1 VPLTE
6 DIRRLLGFD
15 DGPQSNAEIQFKI
28 KPLGAVGA
36 AAIPSD
42 PSVVGAGGD
51 TAASG
56 GPGAAGAIPT
66 GPGNTAV
73 SPTGFGPQG
82 QTILTPQQQ
91 ISKKNPSLITHPL
104 GAQTDDL
111 YESAVAQLQFDT
123 QSRYASLLQELGFMD
138 DSGQFMPGTL
148 ETDASRQRGELER
161 QRELG
166 LQDVIENA
174 VRGGTVFSGRRAK
187 LQSQTQQPFDS
198 AIAELTTRLSRELAN
213 RFQGVGGLT
222 QQFELGRNQLLAEA
236 AERIKM
242 GLMGGPVGGEDGG
255 GGGGFPGIGNNALIT
270 PEARAIAAQHFAGG
284 PTTPG
289 ATPGAPPPPRPKGM
303 PAGWKWNAAKGYWQ
317 SPDGKNFLVPGK
329 PWASGGGSAAP
340 PAPYAPSGR
349 GGGGGYFAEGI

>member
-36 AAIPSD
+36 AAVPSD

-56 GPGAAGAIPT
+56 GLGAAGAIPT

-73 SPTGFGPQG
+73 GPAGFGPQG

-91 ISKKNPSLITHPL
+91 ISKKNPTLITHPL

-123 QSRYASLLQELGFMD
+123 QSRYASLLQELGFID

-242 GLMGGPVGGEDGG
+242 SLMGGPVGGEDDGVSGQAGSDVLGGAFPAGGGQAINDWINQALGG
-255 GGGGFPGIGNNALIT
+255 GGGGPGPQGS
-270 PEARAIAAQHFAGG
+270 
-284 PTTPG
+284 TPG
-289 ATPGAPPPPRPKGM
+289 TPPPARPKGM
-303 PAGWKWNAAKGYWQ
+303 PAGWKWNPTKGYWQ
-317 SPDGKNFLVPGK
+317 SPDGKNFLLPGR
-329 PWASGGGSAAP
+329 PWAQTSVP
-340 PAPYAPSGR
+340 R
-349 GGGGGYFAEGI
+349 